1 MTRPSVDFLRL
12 VEYTGIPTTEE
23 ALAAELARE
32 VEANGSLITN
42 DSRMSPFWR
51 LQQALVLKPTLW
63 LLRTLLVTHVL
74 PNGFTATA
82 NGYYLDLKAWD
93 VGLTRKPATRA
104 RGKVAFTKVSALDEV
119 TVPAGTLISTER
131 INGVA
136 YQLHTV
142 EHVTI
147 PAGTD
152 AGLVVCEALD
162 TGTAFN
168 LPAGYFNILP
178 QSLPGISQVANPE
191 DWLIQPGADI
201 EDDEALALRI
211 QNQFSVVGRYHIDA
225 VYRGM
230 LASVAGIRADH
241 IFFEHDA
248 PRGPGTANAYI
259 LMEVGPTPQ
268 ALLDKLNNHVN
279 TDGNHGHGDD
289 LQCFALPYTDH
300 ALVVDIWPD
309 PFLGPEERTQLQ
321 QTVEAVI
328 RAAFRE
334 TADYPEVARVN
345 PFSRFSFSRLTQQ
358 LHERLPTLDNLEF
371 NLASILSGQSLPRL
385 SSLTVNRH
393 D

>member
-23 ALAAELARE
+23 ALAAELAKE
-32 VEANGSLITN
+32 VEANGSLINN

-51 LQQALVLKPTLW
+51 LQRALVLKPALW
-63 LLRTLLVTHVL
+63 LLRSLLVNHVL
-74 PNGFTATA
+74 PNSFTATA
-82 NGYYLDLKAWD
+82 KEHYLDLKAWD
-93 VGLTRKPATRA
+93 VDLIRKPATQA
-104 RGKVAFTKVSALDEV
+104 RGKVAFTKVSSLDEV
-119 TVPAGTLISTER
+119 IVPAETLISTER
-131 INGVA
+131 INGIT
-136 YQLHTV
+136 YQLRTL

-152 AGLVVCEALD
+152 VGLVVCEALEP
-162 TGTAFN
+162 GTAFN

-178 QSLPGISQVANPE
+178 QSLPGINQVTTPE

-201 EDDEALALRI
+201 EDDDALALRI
-211 QNQFSVVGRYHIDA
+211 QNQFSAVGRYHIDA

-230 LASVAGIRADH
+230 LAAVAGIRADH
-241 IFFEHDA
+241 IFFEHEA

-289 LQCFALPYTDH
+289 LQCFALPYTEH
-300 ALVVDIWPD
+300 PLVVDIWPD

-321 QTVEAVI
+321 LSVETII

-334 TADYPEVARVN
+334 TADYAEVTRVN

-358 LHERLPTLDNLEF
+358 LHERLPQLDNLEF
-371 NLASILSGQSLPRL
+371 NLSSIVSGQSLPRL